1 MIPARGRGVVKTDL
15 SIGIPKGTYARI
27 APRSGL
33 AVKNFIDTGAG
44 VVDEDYRG
52 SVGVVL
58 FNHGDADFAGKP
70 SRAGQRGPAL
80 PCLPGLSLLACLPAC
95 PLAWCPTKGSCS
107 AVKKGDRVA
116 QLILERIVTPEVV
129 EVQSLD
135 DTTRGA
141 NGYGSTGV
149 SS

>member
-1 MIPARGRGVVKTDL
+1 LRWL
-15 SIGIPKGTYARI
+15 
-27 APRSGL
+27 
-33 AVKNFIDTGAG
+33 
-44 VVDEDYRG
+44 
-52 SVGVVL
+52 
-58 FNHGDADFAGKP
+58 
-70 SRAGQRGPAL
+70 
-80 PCLPGLSLLACLPAC
+80 
-95 PLAWCPTKGSCS
+95 

-116 QLILERIVTPEVV
+116 QLILERIVTPDVE